1 MNRKVTVRNFSTLT
15 SSAALIRAGLYLGGE
30 KETAEDGGFRFK
42 VSESERHGTV
52 VKVTEVEK

>member
-15 SSAALIRAGLYLGGE
+15 SSAALIRVGLYLGGE
-30 KETAEDGGFRFK
+30 KETAEEGGFRFK
-42 VSESERHGTV
+42 VLESERHGTV